1 MVRADGKKAQTE
13 EELGYP
19 HLELSSTAGGGVTSA
34 SARGCSSRGMTEDT
48 EEPEEG
54 EAYREW
60 AHDDENDDD
69 EEEEEGDAAEGGDK
83 KPKKEKAK
91 GTYILPTLL
100 TSPTGGKHKRR
111 TIVHP
116 WSKINLALTVG
127 SFAYAATTTFLQV
140 PLNYYIIQDLKLDGR
155 ATNVASTTMLLPQ
168 ALQLAFGLLSD
179 CVPIYGQRRKP
190 YIIMGWSMN
199 FVAMAALAAVGKPG
213 INSLLSLLFLISCG
227 NQLVDIA
234 AKALIVQRSR
244 HETEE
249 DTGYLLVAYA
259 FADALGDV
267 VGNLLGTFLY
277 KDSFRGHTHTHTP
290 SPSLNLG
297 QIALCNLLFAVLL
310 MGPALFY
317 LYDKKICPRTM
328 TRPIKEELRDVWR
341 MVQRKS
347 LLLPMMFVAV
357 YKIFWLPNSAW
368 DLFLIKG
375 LDFSEWKMGILG
387 LTFNIVGAL
396 GAYIYQ
402 NVLLRLSW
410 RVVFGWSL
418 VIMACMDL
426 SQLLLLFGVTAKW
439 GWNDLGFMVGLTAI
453 GGVAEGFH
461 ELPLQIMY
469 LGFCPPGAEGT
480 TMATLQTFTSLAV
493 MCSNNLGLLALRI
506 WPVDAPTLAMG
517 EWSGLWRL
525 TLLTTASQ
533 LWGFVFLPFLPR
545 NVHEQRERQAEGT
558 DRRSFWGGVA
568 FVTFVFAALVWTV
581 VLDMVTVAQSS

>member
-1 MVRADGKKAQTE
+1 M
-13 EELGYP
+13 P
-19 HLELSSTAGGGVTSA
+19 
-34 SARGCSSRGMTEDT
+34 
-48 EEPEEG
+48 
-54 EAYREW
+54 
-60 AHDDENDDD
+60 
-69 EEEEEGDAAEGGDK
+69 
-83 KPKKEKAK
+83 
-91 GTYILPTLL
+91 ILP
-100 TSPTGGKHKRR
+100 SSKHPPTHSH
-111 TIVHP
+111 TYSHTHTHIH
-116 WSKINLALTVG
+116 TH
-127 SFAYAATTTFLQV
+127 LQF
-140 PLNYYIIQDLKLDGR
+140 
-155 ATNVASTTMLLPQ
+155 S
-168 ALQLAFGLLSD
+168 
-179 CVPIYGQRRKP
+179 
-190 YIIMGWSMN
+190 
-199 FVAMAALAAVGKPG
+199 
-213 INSLLSLLFLISCG
+213 
-227 NQLVDIA
+227 
-234 AKALIVQRSR
+234 
-244 HETEE
+244 
-249 DTGYLLVAYA
+249 GYLLVAYA

-347 LLLPMMFVAV
+347 LLLPMMFVAVGFQCVFVCVYVLIYVRVVIVIMIIPDWMKSLSCHLVPSFFSPLSLSLSRTKTHLSQV